1 MYSEIPLMRSPM
13 GQKKLPVLMDFCIN
27 EGFLKENVKP
37 FCQAGKKSGRSNEV
51 TILMR

>member
-1 MYSEIPLMRSPM
+1 M
-13 GQKKLPVLMDFCIN
+13 GQKNLPALMVFCIN

-37 FCQAGKKSGRSNEV
+37 FCQVGKKSGRNNEV